1 LQYNYQKKT
10 EIIINE
16 IFKKFKTTSIKR
28 NVVMG
33 TCISGRALG
42 QHASEDLGSK
52 EHHKKT

>member
-52 EHHKKT
+52 EHHKNT